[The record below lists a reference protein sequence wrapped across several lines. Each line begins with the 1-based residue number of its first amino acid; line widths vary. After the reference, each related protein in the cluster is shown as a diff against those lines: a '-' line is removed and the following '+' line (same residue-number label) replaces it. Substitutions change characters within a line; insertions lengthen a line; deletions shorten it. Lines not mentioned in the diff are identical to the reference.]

1 MTHMEKIAQTCEDGC
16 CAPPPLVLPTRPKVD
31 RTRLIREVFR
41 LEWLTIGWMFVEA
54 VVALASGIAAGSL
67 VLVAFGLDSV
77 IELISAGVL
86 VWRLSIEL
94 RHGQAFSEDAERI
107 ASRICG
113 ALLFALAAYVV
124 VAASWNLWWRQGE
137 EFSWPGLILTLLAIP
152 IMRYLAR
159 RKLDLAEK
167 LGSRALRADAIEAIT
182 CGWLSFVAVVSLAAQ
197 ALFGFWWIDSVG
209 SLAIVWLLVK
219 EGREA
224 WIGECCADCA

>member
-1 MTHMEKIAQTCEDGC
+1 MIQVEKIAQTCDDGC
-16 CAPPPLVLPTRPKVD
+16 CAPPPLVLPTRPRVD
-31 RTRLIREVFR
+31 RTQLIRKAFR
-41 LEWLTIGWMFVEA
+41 LEWLTIGWMVVEA

-77 IELISAGVL
+77 IELVSAGVL

-94 RHGQAFSEDAERI
+94 RNGEAFSEHAERI
-107 ASRICG
+107 ASRIGG

-124 VAASWNLWWRQGE
+124 VAAGWNLWWGVGE
-137 EFSWPGLILTLLAIP
+137 EFSWPGLIVTLLAIP
-152 IMRYLAR
+152 VMRYLALR
-159 RKLDLAEK
+159 AEK

-182 CGWLSFVAVVSLAAQ
+182 CGWLSFVAVVSLTSQ

-209 SLAIVWLLVK
+209 SLAIVWLLIK

-224 WIGECCADCA
+224 WTGDCCAACASDS